1 MYILVVEDERR
12 LAQVVR
18 KVLEEEGHTVDV
30 AHDGEDGLAMAMDGS
45 HDVIVLDILLPG
57 IDGFE
62 VCHRLRAGRVDTP
75 VLLLTALD
83 AVEDR
88 VRGLDAGADDYLP
101 KPFAF
106 QELLARLRALGRR
119 RVQAREPDQLQAA
132 DLVLDLRRRRAER
145 AGKTIEL
152 SPKEFALLEFLLR
165 NEGRVVTRSQ
175 ILDHVWGYDYSPD
188 SNLVDVYVTYL
199 RRKVDRGHERRLIRT
214 VRGSGY
220 ALGAWHVRHSSLAPH
235 TLVHPRPGRDP
246 RRHRR
251 GGVPDHPRRAVRPGE
266 QRPRVAGRTGA
277 AATGAPPPH
286 PSRRRTPS

>member
-30 AHDGEDGLAMAMDGS
+30 ATDGEEGLAMAMDSS

-62 VCHRLRAGRVDTP
+62 VCRRLRAGRVDTP

-83 AVEDR
+83 AIEDR

-119 RVQAREPDQLQAA
+119 RVQARDPDQLETAN
-132 DLVLDLRRRRAER
+132 LVLDLRRRRAVR
-145 AGKTIEL
+145 DGRTIDL
-152 SPKEFALLEFLLR
+152 SPKEFALLEFLMR
-165 NEGRVVTRSQ
+165 NQGRVVTRTQ

-199 RRKVDRGHERRLIRT
+199 RRKIDRAHQRKLIRT
-214 VRGSGY
+214 VRGAGY
-220 ALGAWHVRHSSLAPH
+220 AVG
-235 TLVHPRPGRDP
+235 D
-246 RRHRR
+246 
-251 GGVPDHPRRAVRPGE
+251 
-266 QRPRVAGRTGA
+266 
-277 AATGAPPPH
+277 
-286 PSRRRTPS
+286 

>member
-30 AHDGEDGLAMAMDGS
+30 THDGEEGLAMAMDGS
-45 HDVIVLDILLPG
+45 HDVILLDVLLPG

-62 VCHRLRAGRVDTP
+62 VCRSLRASRVDTP

-119 RVQAREPDQLQAA
+119 RVQAREPDQLQTA
-132 DLVLDLRRRRAER
+132 DLMLDLRRRRAVR
-145 AGKTIEL
+145 DGRPIDL
-152 SPKEFALLEFLLR
+152 SPKEFALLEFLMR
-165 NEGRVVTRSQ
+165 NQGRVVTRTQ

-199 RRKVDRGHERRLIRT
+199 RRKIDRGHGQKLIRT
-214 VRGSGY
+214 VRGAGY
-220 ALGAWHVRHSSLAPH
+220 AVG
-235 TLVHPRPGRDP
+235 D
-246 RRHRR
+246 
-251 GGVPDHPRRAVRPGE
+251 
-266 QRPRVAGRTGA
+266 
-277 AATGAPPPH
+277 
-286 PSRRRTPS
+286 

>member
-45 HDVIVLDILLPG
+45 HDVVVLDILLPG
-57 IDGFE
+57 LDGIE
-62 VCHRLRAGRVDTP
+62 VCQRLRAGRVDTP

-119 RVQAREPDQLQAA
+119 RVQAREPDQIQTA
-132 DLVLDLRRRRAER
+132 DLVLDLRRRRADDDQDDAQGKGEPESEAPARCAKHVSLPGRSRRR
-145 AGKTIEL
+145 A
-152 SPKEFALLEFLLR
+152 R
-165 NEGRVVTRSQ
+165 C
-175 ILDHVWGYDYSPD
+175 
-188 SNLVDVYVTYL
+188 
-199 RRKVDRGHERRLIRT
+199 
-214 VRGSGY
+214 GSGY
-220 ALGAWHVRHSSLAPH
+220 AC
-235 TLVHPRPGRDP
+235 GRGLP
-246 RRHRR
+246 C
-251 GGVPDHPRRAVRPGE
+251 A
-266 QRPRVAGRTGA
+266 AGR
-277 AATGAPPPH
+277 
-286 PSRRRTPS
+286 

>member
-12 LAQVVR
+12 LAQVIR

-30 AHDGEDGLAMAMDGS
+30 AYDGEDGLAMAMEGS
-45 HDVIVLDILLPG
+45 HDVIALDILLPG
-57 IDGFE
+57 MDGLE
-62 VCHRLRAGRVDTP
+62 VCRALRANRVDTP

-119 RVQAREPDQLQAA
+119 RVQAREPDRLRTG

-145 AGKTIEL
+145 NGKTIEL
-152 SPKEFALLEFLLR
+152 SPKEFALLEFLMR
-165 NEGRVVTRSQ
+165 NEGRVVTRTQ

-199 RRKVDRGHERRLIRT
+199 RRKVDRGHQRKLIRT
-214 VRGSGY
+214 VRGAGY
-220 ALGAWHVRHSSLAPH
+220 AL
-235 TLVHPRPGRDP
+235 
-246 RRHRR
+246 
-251 GGVPDHPRRAVRPGE
+251 E
-266 QRPRVAGRTGA
+266 E
-277 AATGAPPPH
+277 
-286 PSRRRTPS
+286 

>member
-30 AHDGEDGLAMAMDGS
+30 AHDGEEGLAMAMDGS
-45 HDVIVLDILLPG
+45 HDVVLLDVLLPG

-62 VCHRLRAGRVDTP
+62 VCRSLRANRVDTP

-83 AVEDR
+83 GIEDR

-119 RVQAREPDQLQAA
+119 RVQAREPDQLQTA
-132 DLVLDLRRRRAER
+132 DLMLDLRRRRAVR
-145 AGKTIEL
+145 DGRTIDL
-152 SPKEFALLEFLLR
+152 SPKEFALLEFLMR
-165 NEGRVVTRSQ
+165 NQGRVVTRTQ

-199 RRKVDRGHERRLIRT
+199 RRKIDRGHQRKLIRT
-214 VRGSGY
+214 VRGAGY
-220 ALGAWHVRHSSLAPH
+220 AVG
-235 TLVHPRPGRDP
+235 D
-246 RRHRR
+246 
-251 GGVPDHPRRAVRPGE
+251 
-266 QRPRVAGRTGA
+266 
-277 AATGAPPPH
+277 
-286 PSRRRTPS
+286 

>member
-1 MYILVVEDERR
+1 MYILIVEDERR

-57 IDGFE
+57 IDGIE
-62 VCHRLRAGRVDTP
+62 VSQRLRAGRVDTP
-75 VLLLTALD
+75 ILLLTALN
-83 AVEDR
+83 AVDDR

-119 RVQAREPDQLQAA
+119 RVQAREPDTIQTA

-199 RRKVDRGHERRLIRT
+199 RRKVDRGHKRSLIRT
-214 VRGSGY
+214 VRGAGY
-220 ALGAWHVRHSSLAPH
+220 ALG
-235 TLVHPRPGRDP
+235 D
-246 RRHRR
+246 
-251 GGVPDHPRRAVRPGE
+251 
-266 QRPRVAGRTGA
+266 
-277 AATGAPPPH
+277 
-286 PSRRRTPS
+286 

>member
-30 AHDGEDGLAMAMDGS
+30 ANDGEEGLAIAMDGS

-62 VCHRLRAGRVDTP
+62 VCRSLRANRVDTP

-119 RVQAREPDQLQAA
+119 RVQAREPDQLQTA
-132 DLVLDLRRRRAER
+132 DLMLDLRRRRAAR
-145 AGKTIEL
+145 DGRTIDL
-152 SPKEFALLEFLLR
+152 SPKEFALLEFLMR
-165 NEGRVVTRSQ
+165 NQGRVVTRTQ

-199 RRKVDRGHERRLIRT
+199 RRKIDRGHGQKLIRT
-214 VRGSGY
+214 VRGAGY
-220 ALGAWHVRHSSLAPH
+220 AVG
-235 TLVHPRPGRDP
+235 D
-246 RRHRR
+246 
-251 GGVPDHPRRAVRPGE
+251 
-266 QRPRVAGRTGA
+266 
-277 AATGAPPPH
+277 
-286 PSRRRTPS
+286 